1 MLLSWAGVIGK
12 MIGFMSSKLAAKWID
27 LQLDEKKR
35 AARSFAK
42 LYFAMEELEEITVL
56 LIDDLTKLTNGQ
68 AAGLGS
74 SWWYISKQL
83 DVNSWQFLETVRELG
98 SVIELFDP
106 VLAAELVQLS
116 DYKASFLMAAS
127 FPFEDEQSRTSLPVN
142 YDKPAEKFLSI
153 DYEKTYQWL
162 QTRENLYD
170 VRDVWEWPEDFL
182 VRFHIAE
189 GDIEERVLSVNDIE
203 SVMAFRKMLERHAAA
218 LTEGKEQ
225 LRNLIIKHFKIEDV
239 LYVTNRLGILR

>member
-27 LQLDEKKR
+27 LKLDEKKR

-42 LYFAMEELEEITVL
+42 LYFAMEELEEITLL
-56 LIDDLTKLTNGQ
+56 LIEDLTKLTNGE

-74 SWWYISKQL
+74 SWLYVSKQL
-83 DVNSWQFLETVRELG
+83 DVNSWQFLESVRELG

-116 DYKASFLMAAS
+116 DYKASFVMAAS
-127 FPFEDEQSRTSLPVN
+127 FPFEDEQSRTSLPVT

-189 GDIEERVLSVNDIE
+189 EDIEERILSVNDIE
-203 SVMAFRKMLERHAAA
+203 SVLAFRKMLERHAAA

-239 LYVTNRLGILR
+239 LYVTNRLGTLR